1 MDKFDWKQH
10 IATVEKIYTKKYIEC
25 YKYIDK
31 KLGKRLKIVK
41 NKGGIN
47 FFLELSRG
55 YFSNDF
61 IKFMYEKDV
70 ALQPG
75 SMYFDNE
82 IDDRFF
88 RINIARESVDRIKEA
103 VDIIADSLDE
113 FYELNGKLSKIDN
126 SDLQ

>member
-1 MDKFDWKQH
+1 
-10 IATVEKIYTKKYIEC
+10 
-25 YKYIDK
+25 
-31 KLGKRLKIVK
+31 
-41 NKGGIN
+41 
-47 FFLELSRG
+47 
-55 YFSNDF
+55 
-61 IKFMYEKDV
+61 MYEKDV